1 MGIHKAFLLW
11 TPRVCEFVE
20 YLWHNGEPK
29 AFASDCLS
37 GIGHFIPAAKKHLV
51 GGWRLHGSW
60 TRAELPAR
68 AIRFTPVMVYALAQK
83 AFEKGWEDLCVLMLL
98 GFDRFART
106 AVNSLLRKSKT
117 LFSIALFPR
126 LFGLCPW
133 QKVVI
138 GWGRKSPWWSRM
150 FGWSKPF
157 GPTLRTCKMAI
168 LCGNLPPGVMRS
180 RLKQLLVELSF
191 PDGFQWYSLRRG
203 GATQM
208 FRSSNNL
215 PHVGVVGRWNC
226 QKTAR
231 IYITDALAQLAEIAA
246 PTPVR
251 QSWLLLARK
260 ARPNPFRFFFPPFW
274 ETVAKFVSGLLT
286 PSLPKASPSGYLHA
300 CKSRRQDGVDTG
312 VRVPNSARAGGGHP
326 GDLLFWDLFHCVWV
340 CHCVLFSGQVEH
352 VMRPWACQ

>member
-1 MGIHKAFLLW
+1 MNSYSCMGMGIHKAFLLW

-126 LFGLCPW
+126 LFGLCP
-133 QKVVI
+133 
-138 GWGRKSPWWSRM
+138 
-150 FGWSKPF
+150 
-157 GPTLRTCKMAI
+157 
-168 LCGNLPPGVMRS
+168 
-180 RLKQLLVELSF
+180 
-191 PDGFQWYSLRRG
+191 
-203 GATQM
+203 
-208 FRSSNNL
+208 
-215 PHVGVVGRWNC
+215 
-226 QKTAR
+226 
-231 IYITDALAQLAEIAA
+231 
-246 PTPVR
+246 
-251 QSWLLLARK
+251 
-260 ARPNPFRFFFPPFW
+260 
-274 ETVAKFVSGLLT
+274 
-286 PSLPKASPSGYLHA
+286 
-300 CKSRRQDGVDTG
+300 
-312 VRVPNSARAGGGHP
+312 
-326 GDLLFWDLFHCVWV
+326 
-340 CHCVLFSGQVEH
+340 
-352 VMRPWACQ
+352 

>member
-1 MGIHKAFLLW
+1 MNSYSCMGMGIHKAFLLW

-106 AVNSLLRKSKT
+106 GE
-117 LFSIALFPR
+117 LFAAKKQDFVFNRSFS
-126 LFGLCPW
+126 
-133 QKVVI
+133 KVV
-138 GWGRKSPWWSRM
+138 WSLPLTKSGQRVGAQESLVIEDVWLVKALWSYLKNLQN
-150 FGWSKPF
+150 GD
-157 GPTLRTCKMAI
+157 TLRQFA
-168 LCGNLPPGVMRS
+168 PGVMRS

-215 PHVGVVGRWNC
+215 PHVCVVGRWNC

-260 ARPNPFRFFFPPFW
+260 ARPNPFRFFFPPF
-274 ETVAKFVSGLLT
+274 
-286 PSLPKASPSGYLHA
+286 
-300 CKSRRQDGVDTG
+300 
-312 VRVPNSARAGGGHP
+312 
-326 GDLLFWDLFHCVWV
+326 
-340 CHCVLFSGQVEH
+340 
-352 VMRPWACQ
+352 

>member
-1 MGIHKAFLLW
+1 MGMGIHKAFLLW

-106 AVNSLLRKSKT
+106 GE
-117 LFSIALFPR
+117 LFAAKKQDFVFNRSFS
-126 LFGLCPW
+126 
-133 QKVVI
+133 KVV
-138 GWGRKSPWWSRM
+138 WSLPLTKSGQRVGAQESLVIEDVWLVKALWSYLKNLQN
-150 FGWSKPF
+150 GD
-157 GPTLRTCKMAI
+157 TLRQFA
-168 LCGNLPPGVMRS
+168 PGVMRS

-215 PHVGVVGRWNC
+215 PHVCVFGRWNC

-231 IYITDALAQLAEIAA
+231 IY
-246 PTPVR
+246 
-251 QSWLLLARK
+251 
-260 ARPNPFRFFFPPFW
+260 
-274 ETVAKFVSGLLT
+274 VSLI
-286 PSLPKASPSGYLHA
+286 HI
-300 CKSRRQDGVDTG
+300 
-312 VRVPNSARAGGGHP
+312 
-326 GDLLFWDLFHCVWV
+326 
-340 CHCVLFSGQVEH
+340 
-352 VMRPWACQ
+352 